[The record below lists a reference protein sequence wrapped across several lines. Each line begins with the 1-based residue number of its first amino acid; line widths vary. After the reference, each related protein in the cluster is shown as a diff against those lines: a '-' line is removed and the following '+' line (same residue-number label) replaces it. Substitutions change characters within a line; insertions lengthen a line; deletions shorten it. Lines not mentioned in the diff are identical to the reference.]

1 MPDFQCEIVIGF
13 VALNLLF
20 NQVMKNIA
28 IIDDDESGRIV
39 LRGLVEKS
47 GFRVIAE
54 GANGVEAIDICAQ
67 KSPDLIIMDVKMPVK
82 DGIEAANII
91 NRLYETPVILLT
103 VRDDEETVR
112 RAVSAGVMGYLVKP
126 VRLEALLPVIELAIS
141 RSKEFRVLRKENRDL
156 KETLA
161 SRKVIEKA
169 KGLLM
174 EKEKLSEDQAFSRIR
189 RISMDKRKT
198 MKEIAEVIIL
208 SLEKKDSVRS
218 G

>member
-1 MPDFQCEIVIGF
+1 MPDFQREIVIGF